1 MAPGMVTRWECY
13 LQPQSVIVLGTFD
26 LACTSQGT
34 LKDPKDGIPPS
45 SPEKAQEGRIP
56 LIGPVVGSS

>member
-1 MAPGMVTRWECY
+1 MVTWWECY
-13 LQPQSVIVLGTFD
+13 LHLLFVVVLRD
-26 LACTSQGT
+26 SEDPCTLQGS
-34 LKDPKDGIPPS
+34 LRASKDGIPPS